1 MTTERR
7 NLERKKFTYH
17 MRVFDEL
24 TGKLIGQLVDISE
37 GGFMVESAQP
47 IPVDVNIKL
56 RIDQL
61 GELSNKNYLIFIA
74 RAKWCRRDPYD
85 PTMFNI
91 NVGFQ
96 IVEMTPGDYD
106 TFVQMYNKYAM
117 KKNESQKNNLDYLWR

>member
-1 MTTERR
+1 MTAERR
-7 NLERKKFTYH
+7 NLERKNFTYH

-37 GGFMVESAQP
+37 NGFMVESAQP
-47 IPVDVNIKL
+47 IPIDVNIKL

-74 RAKWCRRDPYD
+74 RAKWCRQDPYD

-91 NVGFQ
+91 HVGFQ
-96 IVEMTPGDYD
+96 IVEMSPGDYD
-106 TFVQMYNKYAM
+106 TFVQMFNKYAM
-117 KKNESQKNNLDYLWR
+117 KKNGTQKNNLDYLWR